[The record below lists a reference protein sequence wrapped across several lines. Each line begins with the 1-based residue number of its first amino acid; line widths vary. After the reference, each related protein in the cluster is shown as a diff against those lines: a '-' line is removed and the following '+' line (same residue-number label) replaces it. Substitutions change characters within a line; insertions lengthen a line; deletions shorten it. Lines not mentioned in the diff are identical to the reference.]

1 MIYEL
6 RVYDAAPG
14 QLQTVVKVIEA
25 AMPFFK
31 KHDMNVVGC
40 WTPAVG
46 GGSNQFR
53 YMLAFRD
60 MGHLEAAWKAFR
72 SDPEWPKARLAAV
85 GELKTPHS
93 TKATNYVL
101 TATSYSPLQ

>member
-6 RVYDAAPG
+6 RIYDAEPG
-14 QLQTVVKVIEA
+14 QLQTVVKVIETA
-25 AMPFFK
+25 VPFFE
-31 KHDMNVVGC
+31 KHDMKVVGC

-60 MGHLEAAWKAFR
+60 MGHLETAWKEFR
-72 SDPEWPKARLAAV
+72 SDPEWPKARLAAI
-85 GELKTPHS
+85 GDRKTPYL
-93 TKATNYVL
+93 KRFTNIVMNP
-101 TATSYSPLQ
+101 TSYSPLG